1 MRRDMFIHHGITPD
15 IWKTQDEFD
24 LMELLSVPN
33 DDLVVPGGEDTGGGF
48 YDDAQWD
55 VTNGG

>member
-55 VTNGG
+55 D